1 MIELVGEDFSIK
13 IQENNSIYKTLSR
26 FIGEN
31 VTIKAEA
38 LKDDLV
44 PLHPRVDIPK
54 VFESI
59 DREFV
64 FKEFFENF
72 AWSNLDE
79 KEQPLTFKLLHN
91 HLKQVLGSDSGM
103 KNLEKIDEGVYK
115 SGELYLVRL

>member
-13 IQENNSIYKTLSR
+13 IQESNSIYKTLSR

-38 LKDDLV
+38 RKDDLV
-44 PLHPRVDIPK
+44 TLQPRVDIPK

-64 FKEFFENF
+64 FNEFFENF